1 MYTLVYEN
9 DISKENLNQ
18 NDELEEIDDKVDC
31 ESDKI
36 SKAADLINIYN
47 ISNLKEDDNLIIK
60 QNQIEM
66 DLIYNQS
73 NKKFIQEHNE
83 IFQTDVLLR
92 KLDILFLVSQRY
104 KYEAYYSQRMERI

>member
-1 MYTLVYEN
+1 
-9 DISKENLNQ
+9 
-18 NDELEEIDDKVDC
+18 
-31 ESDKI
+31 
-36 SKAADLINIYN
+36 
-47 ISNLKEDDNLIIK
+47 
-60 QNQIEM
+60 M